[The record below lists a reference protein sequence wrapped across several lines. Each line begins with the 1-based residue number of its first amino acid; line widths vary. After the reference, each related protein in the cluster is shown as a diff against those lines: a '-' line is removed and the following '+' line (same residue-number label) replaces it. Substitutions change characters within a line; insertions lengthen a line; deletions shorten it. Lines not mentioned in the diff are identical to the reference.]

1 AFQALAL
8 YSLVRMF
15 DRPASGAIMLG
26 LSLGACFLTRGWLGA
41 GPIML
46 ATVLCFIPRGPLRQ
60 HSQWLALSAVLT
72 LAIIMAW
79 WIPAKRVSVYWTEQ
93 WRLWHLAAWG
103 WAGFKEQ
110 LNNLRDLL
118 WFLWP
123 TWPLALLALWQWR
136 SWFKAP
142 HIYVPAIS
150 LLVPLLSLLFIRDA
164 FEPEYA

>member
-1 AFQALAL
+1 
-8 YSLVRMF
+8 MF

-46 ATVLCFIPRGPLRQ
+46 ATALCFIPRGPLRQ

-123 TWPLALLALWQWR
+123 IWPLALLALWQWR
-136 SWFKAP
+136 RWFKAP

-150 LLVPLLSLLFIRDA
+150 FLVPLFSLLFMR
-164 FEPEYA
+164 